1 MFYLSPPSAVWRW
14 SNQVWVPAL
23 RLQPGPRVEVH
34 LARGDREEA
43 LQHRL
48 GLLQVTI
55 AKCVGS
61 KQLLYFA
68 ATPPLSILPTGDSVC
83 ATRGSSYAPS
93 TTRPRGPRRE
103 PRPRVSCHK
112 AQLSRGIGQ
121 IMSLLW
127 HQNVMVK
134 VTSISLHPASIFQI
148 FATRLSGD

>member
-14 SNQVWVPAL
+14 SDQVWVPAL

-48 GLLQVTI
+48 GLLQVTS
-55 AKCVGS
+55 KCVGS
-61 KQLLYFA
+61 KRMLYFA
-68 ATPPLSILPTGDSVC
+68 ATPPHSILPTGDSVC
-83 ATRGSSYAPS
+83 ATLGSSYAPS
-93 TTRPRGPRRE
+93 TTQPRGPRRA

-112 AQLSRGIGQ
+112 ARLRWGIGQ

-134 VTSISLHPASIFQI
+134 VTSISLHPASNFQI